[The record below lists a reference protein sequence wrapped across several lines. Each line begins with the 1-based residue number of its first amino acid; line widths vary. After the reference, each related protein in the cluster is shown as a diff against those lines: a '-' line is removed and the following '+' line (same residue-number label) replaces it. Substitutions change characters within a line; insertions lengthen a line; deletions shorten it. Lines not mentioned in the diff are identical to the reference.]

1 MREML
6 LSDLISQ
13 YRPIYPEPNDWQTTA
28 EYLYAEE
35 PEHMAELTASL
46 LEKGWREPVI
56 LEPLDED
63 SEEDD
68 FAFVGDGTHRVVIAL
83 THGVFSVP
91 TMYRSELSRTYEKQP
106 LEIVIEI
113 SGEALSEEED
123 DRLMDSFRSFRLND
137 DVWLTSD
144 VIGGSGNRREV
155 LLSFDDEAY
164 CPRIKTKARSML
176 KALFSERKFT
186 VKVAPAEPLED
197 ED

>member
-1 MREML
+1 ML
-6 LSDLISQ
+6 LSDLVAQ
-13 YRPIYPEPNDWQTTA
+13 YRPVYPEPNNWQTTA

-56 LEPLDED
+56 LEPLDDD
-63 SEEDD
+63 SEEGD

-91 TMYRSELSRTYEKQP
+91 TMYRSEQPSTYEKQP
-106 LEIVIEI
+106 LEIVIENP
-113 SGEALSEEED
+113 GEALSEEED

-144 VIGGSGNRREV
+144 VIFGSGNRREV

-164 CPRIKTKARSML
+164 CPKIKTKARSML
-176 KALFSERKFT
+176 KSLFPERKFT

>member
-1 MREML
+1 ML
-6 LSDLISQ
+6 LSDLVSQ

-56 LEPLDED
+56 LEPLDDD
-63 SEEDD
+63 SEEGD

-91 TMYRSELSRTYEKQP
+91 TMYRSEQQSDYEKQP
-106 LEIVIEI
+106 LEIIIENPD
-113 SGEALSEEED
+113 EALSEDED
-123 DRLMDSFRSFRLND
+123 DKLMDSFRSFRLND

-144 VIGGSGNRREV
+144 VVFGSGNRREV
-155 LLSFDDEAY
+155 LLSFDDETY
-164 CPRIKTKARSML
+164 CSKIKTKARAML
-176 KALFSERKFT
+176 KELFPERKFT